1 MLERQLKKVEQGNTG
16 ADVERKEV
24 DGLNSSSVWEPC
36 QSSGP
41 CMQDVRTL
49 DVLKWGMN
57 PYVNL
62 RGRILV
68 KVVHFLTSSI
78 ILFG

>member
-36 QSSGP
+36 KSSGP
-41 CMQDVRTL
+41 HMQDVRTL

-57 PYVNL
+57 PSRSHICQPQRPN
-62 RGRILV
+62 
-68 KVVHFLTSSI
+68 TSESSA
-78 ILFG
+78 FSN